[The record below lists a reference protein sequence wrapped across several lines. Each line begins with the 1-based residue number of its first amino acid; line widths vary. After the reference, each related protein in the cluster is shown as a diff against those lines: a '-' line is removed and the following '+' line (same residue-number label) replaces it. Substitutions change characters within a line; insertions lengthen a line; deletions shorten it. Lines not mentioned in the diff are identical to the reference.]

1 MQSSKTLLDE
11 LIEQKIKDFSNLKE
25 EIRQLVQIRKEIQES
40 VGDSIEQSS
49 RKTNRSDLS

>member
-11 LIEQKIKDFSNLKE
+11 LIEQKLKDFSNLRE

-40 VGDSIEQSS
+40 AGDSIEQSS
-49 RKTNRSDLS
+49 RKTNRSYLS